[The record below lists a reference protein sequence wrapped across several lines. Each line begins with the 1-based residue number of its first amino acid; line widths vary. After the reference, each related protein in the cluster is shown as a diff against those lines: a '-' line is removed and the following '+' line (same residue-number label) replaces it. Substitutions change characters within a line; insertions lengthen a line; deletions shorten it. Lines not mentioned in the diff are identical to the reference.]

1 MPPEGFEPPI
11 SASEGPQ
18 THALDRAATGIGYT
32 HLLLLLLL
40 LLNRHKFK
48 FSAELFYAHAF
59 PCFSFCLNVV
69 MIMIVATTII
79 MMIIIQ
85 L

>member
-1 MPPEGFEPPI
+1 MSPEGFEPPI

-59 PCFSFCLNVV
+59 PCFYFCLNVV
-69 MIMIVATTII
+69 IVMIVATTII